1 MLVSILLD
9 ETGKAI
15 PPRIWDHW
23 ISAVA
28 FTSRR
33 HVYASIERGLQAV
46 FWGCGLSVRAAPQVR
61 VEELANSAPGIL
73 GGRFVVL
80 RAGDAGQET
89 KQQGGIGRVV
99 VVHEAVTDSRIDL
112 HVVRHVVLA
121 QQPAQTPSGT
131 PTPG

>member
-1 MLVSILLD
+1 MMSSPSLD
-9 ETGKAI
+9 
-15 PPRIWDHW
+15 
-23 ISAVA
+23 
-28 FTSRR
+28 
-33 HVYASIERGLQAV
+33 RG
-46 FWGCGLSVRAAPQVR
+46 APQVR
-61 VEELANSAPGIL
+61 AEELANSAPGIL

-99 VVHEAVTDSRIDL
+99 VVHEAVPDSRIDL

-131 PTPG
+131 PPKGVTRRRRRSFRLSGTRPAAASRRRRGTRRS